1 MLHVCWNYIW
11 SAVYAQVFSYREAR
25 VFVACEFKRG
35 KRVCKRESLY
45 SLNFSR
51 ICVNKVSLLRCSCLF
66 RFEGSR
72 THARR
77 IIRLVIP
84 RTCCRRCISGTNTRA
99 SIIPNIHRCSLDM
112 RYQEKCIPQS
122 FAHNNLYRSDRYLN
136 RNFSTFP
143 KLRFNIYFGI
153 CIG

>member
-1 MLHVCWNYIW
+1 MKALADETSQILIW
-11 SAVYAQVFSYREAR
+11 LWTWLIWGTHYKRLIYYMFAEIIFETWFMQVFSYREAHG
-25 VFVACEFKRG
+25 FAACEFKRS

-84 RTCCRRCISGTNTRA
+84 RMCCRRCIPSTHTRA
-99 SIIPNIHRCSLDM
+99 SIIPNILRCPL
-112 RYQEKCIPQS
+112 
-122 FAHNNLYRSDRYLN
+122 
-136 RNFSTFP
+136 T
-143 KLRFNIYFGI
+143 
-153 CIG
+153 